1 MSDSSIATA
10 STVSEQERT
19 LRLAP
24 GHRQVPSGGRQERV
38 PIRVFVTTNF
48 KLFALV
54 DLTEI
59 ETADAIRRALCFAI
73 GVQEWDSVSIYHT
86 EVGQTTHGMLTFIRS
101 MKALADTAL
110 PPRGIPL

>member
-24 GHRQVPSGGRQERV
+24 GHRQVTSGSRQERL

-48 KLFALV
+48 KIFALV

-59 ETADAIRRALCFAI
+59 ETADTIRKALCLAL
-73 GVQEWDSVSIYHT
+73 GVQEWDTVSIYRT
-86 EVGQTTHGMLTFIRS
+86 EVGQTAHGMLTS
-101 MKALADTAL
+101 LL
-110 PPRGIPL
+110 NL